1 MINRQPAED
10 ERLYQQIVTTVS
22 SKSSVD
28 VQIVAT
34 LSQQLSELHFMEFV
48 R

>member
-1 MINRQPAED
+1 MINRQPAKD

-22 SKSSVD
+22 SKLSVD
-28 VQIVAT
+28 VQIIAT
-34 LSQQLSELHFMEFV
+34 PSQQLSELHFVEFV